1 MKRTND
7 IYVFADWR
15 ELGKQTFVGVLHSE
29 MVRGNEVFSFF
40 YDESW
45 LSGKSSVMLDPDIL
59 PFVGHQFL
67 PGNKINFG
75 VFLDSAPD
83 RWGRILMKRREAIIA
98 REEDRKPEPLTEADY
113 LLGVFD
119 GTRMGGLRFK
129 QEPDGDFLDSNK
141 ELATPPW
148 TNIRDLE
155 YASLQFEKD
164 DSIDDP
170 EYRKWLRML
179 LEPGSSLGGARPKA
193 NIMDKDQHLW
203 IAKFPSGR
211 DSRDMGAW
219 EKVVNDMAGMCG
231 INVPESQANIYS
243 FTQHTFISK
252 RFDRD
257 NEGRRIHFS
266 SAMTMLGQ
274 TDGAD
279 YNSGISYLD
288 LVAFISK
295 VGVNVDANLEEL
307 FRRVVFNIAIS
318 NCDDHLRNHGFLLT
332 DKGWE
337 LSPAYD
343 LNPDNKGGGLKLNI
357 SEDDNSLDF
366 DLARSVAGMYR
377 LSDQKAS
384 EIIEQVRD
392 VVSGWES
399 HAQNI
404 GISRSEREEMATA
417 FRY

>member
-1 MKRTND
+1 
-7 IYVFADWR
+7 
-15 ELGKQTFVGVLHSE
+15 
-29 MVRGNEVFSFF
+29 
-40 YDESW
+40 
-45 LSGKSSVMLDPDIL
+45 
-59 PFVGHQFL
+59 
-67 PGNKINFG
+67 
-75 VFLDSAPD
+75 
-83 RWGRILMKRREAIIA
+83 MKRREAIIA

-257 NEGRRIHFS
+257 DEGRRIHFS

-384 EIIEQVRD
+384 EIIGQVRD